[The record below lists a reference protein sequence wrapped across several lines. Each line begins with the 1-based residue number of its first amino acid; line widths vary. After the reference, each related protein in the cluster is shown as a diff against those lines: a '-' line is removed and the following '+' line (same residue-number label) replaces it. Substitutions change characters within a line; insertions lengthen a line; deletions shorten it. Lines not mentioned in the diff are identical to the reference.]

1 MMHNL
6 RVEIF
11 EPTIDPSKSLFPNG
25 ALVKENTSLVI
36 PIDPF
41 WFSNNKAQ
49 NVDGDQPDK
58 VKVSLLPD
66 LFTAKRVRHLD
77 VRKIIVELTKIPK
90 EIILRKNLCR

>member
-11 EPTIDPSKSLFPNG
+11 EPTNDPSKSLFPNG

-58 VKVSLLPD
+58 VKVSFLPD